1 MVNKEKNHPHF
12 AKLAEAFSPEAVKH
26 LFNLSIGDSGRDLR
40 LIQQLAYLAV
50 VVFTGMRAIDIY
62 NCRSANISAVDA
74 TRIPGKVLSRYYKFQ
89 LDAFKNDP
97 DGTGTILV
105 DYYWSISYMFFVDH
119 SCLS

>member
-1 MVNKEKNHPHF
+1 
-12 AKLAEAFSPEAVKH
+12 

-89 LDAFKNDP
+89 LMHLRM
-97 DGTGTILV
+97 ILMELALF
-105 DYYWSISYMFFVDH
+105 SLIIIGRFLICF
-119 SCLS
+119 L